1 MRRVCFLVT
10 LIILVTYVAALDEKS
25 SKQAAFGE
33 GDNAEDEDDS
43 DYDDYDYALED
54 KKGHKIKRK
63 HKLYLSKNAG
73 CSTVNVSPFAGGL
86 KSLAAFI
93 AIKIK
98 IILVVITVIGIIGF
112 TLKVFGA
119 LKYIGYLGG
128 GCPVVHEPA
137 HGLGYSVTPPPDHV
151 PEYGSWGNT
160 NDWSSSGSWARS
172 LVQSYI
178 DTDMISHA
186 LKNMDMAEM
195 VFSTLEMNDDVC
207 RRRLVCEID
216 AKTRE
221 FPLLSYAMDF
231 FSHGFEKFKTS
242 SKVKFS
248 DCAKLYASCDDEK
261 KSRRRRKRFVDKTE
275 HRNQSS
281 V

>member
-1 MRRVCFLVT
+1 MRCVCFLVT
-10 LIILVTYVAALDEKS
+10 FIVLVTYVTALEEKS
-25 SKQAAFGE
+25 SKQATFVEA
-33 GDNAEDEDDS
+33 DNAEDEDDA
-43 DYDDYDYALED
+43 YDDYDYALED

-63 HKLYLSKNAG
+63 HKLYL
-73 CSTVNVSPFAGGL
+73 FAGGL
-86 KSLAAFI
+86 KSLAVFI

-112 TLKVFGA
+112 ALKVFGA
-119 LKYIGYLGG
+119 LKYAGYLAG

-151 PEYGSWGNT
+151 PEYGAWGNS

-172 LVQSYI
+172 LVQNYI

-195 VFSTLEMNDDVC
+195 VFSTLKMDDDGC
-207 RRRLVCEID
+207 RRRFVCEID
-216 AKTRE
+216 AKSRE

-231 FSHGFEKFKTS
+231 FSHGFDKFKTTE
-242 SKVKFS
+242 KVKFS
-248 DCAKLYASCDDEK
+248 DCAKLYSSCSDDEK
-261 KSRRRRKRFVDKTE
+261 ARKRRKRFVDKNE

-281 V
+281 T